1 MADETKKKPAAPKKE
16 KEAKPAA
23 EKAAAKE
30 TAPAEKAAETG
41 GGEVRQKSRA
51 RG

>member
-23 EKAAAKE
+23 EKARQRKRLR
-30 TAPAEKAAETG
+30 PKKPRETG
-41 GGEVRQKSRA
+41 GGKVRQKGRA